1 MVSPGLGGHNGS
13 DHGVRSPF
21 RYRGAM
27 ARSVTL
33 SSASLLALGGGTAWL
48 VGSSALATG
57 VGTVVLAA
65 GLAVTIW
72 LTVTGGR
79 HGLEQP
85 LERWRSR
92 RLLRLALL
100 GVALV
105 VGASV
110 LLGLLSY
117 GELGVPVAFFLIG
130 ALLVPASSTLGDRSW
145 LLLGA
150 VLMVLAA
157 LGGLLALN
165 SAGALYPRGLV
176 GLGSGLLL
184 WAASAHRAGLLRGIS
199 QLR

>member
-1 MVSPGLGGHNGS
+1 
-13 DHGVRSPF
+13 
-21 RYRGAM
+21 M

-48 VGSSALATG
+48 VGSSALDTG

-72 LTVTGGR
+72 LTVAGGR

-105 VGASV
+105 VGSSV
-110 LLGLLSY
+110 LLGLVGY
-117 GELGVPVAFFLIG
+117 GELGVPVAFFLVG

>member
-21 RYRGAM
+21 RYRGGM

-33 SSASLLALGGGTAWL
+33 SSASVLALGGGTAWL
-48 VGSSALATG
+48 VGSSALDTG

-100 GVALV
+100 GVALI

-110 LLGLLSY
+110 LLGLVSY
-117 GELGVPVAFFLIG
+117 GELGVPVAFFLVG

>member
-1 MVSPGLGGHNGS
+1 
-13 DHGVRSPF
+13 
-21 RYRGAM
+21 M

-33 SSASLLALGGGTAWL
+33 SSASALALGGGAAWL
-48 VGSSALATG
+48 VGSSALDAG
-57 VGTVVLAA
+57 LGTVVLAA
-65 GLAVTIW
+65 GLAATIW

-79 HGLEQP
+79 HGLERP

-105 VGASV
+105 VAASV
-110 LLGLLSY
+110 LLGLVGY
-117 GELGVPVAFFLIG
+117 GELGVPAAFLVVG
-130 ALLVPASSTLGDRSW
+130 ALLVPASSTLGDRSF
-145 LLLGA
+145 LLVGA
-150 VLMVLAA
+150 ALMVLAA

-184 WAASAHRAGLLRGIS
+184 WGASAHRSGLLRGIS

>member
-79 HGLEQP
+79 HGLEPP

-184 WAASAHRAGLLRGIS
+184 WTASAHRAGLLRGIS